1 MFFNLIAIII
11 YLTIYLKFIIGITFL
26 PIIIIYYFF
35 PKLKLYINVLKNI
48 IWSSISFITHML
60 VFKNIYI
67 DTNEFIDEI
76 KSNTHKPNI
85 IISNHLLD
93 LDFLI
98 HNIIFTNTPLNS
110 TNNGLAKKIVG
121 YQLPICGFFGILTGD
136 IFLHRKA
143 ELDINKLNQ
152 KIYFNNLLLYPEGT
166 CFTKEKKTISDNY
179 CNKNKLIK
187 FNYHLYPR
195 ITGLKTII
203 KANKNIKYIYD
214 TTLVY
219 DNISTNKY
227 GKHYTIFS
235 YLYNLHSFP
244 NKIFIKTNKYKI
256 NDDNIEKQIEKIFY
270 HKDKFIEKFDS
281 NYNKFIPIKYNYFK
295 GLGCFIITNLLTII
309 SIWLFIRFAFI
320 RYLYLVEFIMYY
332 VYFFFF
338 I

>member
-1 MFFNLIAIII
+1 MFFNLITIII
-11 YLTIYLKFIIGITFL
+11 YLTVYLKFIIGITFL
-26 PIIIIYYFF
+26 PIIVIYYFF
-35 PKLKLYINVLKNI
+35 PKFKPHINIFKNI

-60 VFKNIYI
+60 VFKNIYV
-67 DTNEFIDEI
+67 DSNEFLDFIS
-76 KSNTHKPNI
+76 SNTHKPNI

-110 TNNGLAKKIVG
+110 TNNGLAKKTVG

-143 ELDINKLNQ
+143 ELDIHKLNK
-152 KIYFNNLLLYPEGT
+152 KIYLNNLLLYPEGT
-166 CFTKEKKTISDNY
+166 CYTKEKKMISDNY

-203 KANKNIKYIYD
+203 QTNKNIKYIYD

-219 DNISTNKY
+219 DNISHNKY

-235 YLYNLHSFP
+235 YIYNSHLFP
-244 NKIFIKTNKYKI
+244 NKIFIKTQKYKI
-256 NDDNIEKQIEKIFY
+256 NENNIEKQIEQIFY
-270 HKDKFIEKFDS
+270 HKDKFVEEFNCNS
-281 NYNKFIPIKYNYFK
+281 NKFIPIKYNYFK

-309 SIWLFIRFAFI
+309 SIWLFIRFSFI
-320 RYLYLVEFIMYY
+320 RYLYLGEFILYY